1 MTHKTSHKVLTAL
14 LYADLGLA
22 MCPVCMQL
30 LCLVAR
36 VYLKNVINMCRQ
48 AGHWQESER
57 ILQQLIDNAVT
68 QHQYSL
74 AASLHH
80 QLAMEAVDEV
90 HTSLTMLVLC
100 ANAISY
106 ALHH

>member
-1 MTHKTSHKVLTAL
+1 MIHKTSHKVLNPVL
-14 LYADLGLA
+14 SGLVLA
-22 MCPVCMQL
+22 MCSVCMQIF
-30 LCLVAR
+30 CLMVR
-36 VYLKNVINMCRQ
+36 VYLKIIMNLCRQ
-48 AGHWQESER
+48 AGRWQESER

-90 HTSLTMLVLC
+90 QTSLTMLVLRT
-100 ANAISY
+100 NAICP

>member
-1 MTHKTSHKVLTAL
+1 M
-14 LYADLGLA
+14 
-22 MCPVCMQL
+22 
-30 LCLVAR
+30 
-36 VYLKNVINMCRQ
+36 NVCRQ

-57 ILQQLIDNAVT
+57 ILQQLVDNAVM

-90 HTSLTMLVLC
+90 HTSLTMLVV
-100 ANAISY
+100 Y
-106 ALHH
+106 APMLFAMHSIIDHGDAHSSCSRCVFCLSPRCF

>member
-1 MTHKTSHKVLTAL
+1 
-14 LYADLGLA
+14 
-22 MCPVCMQL
+22 MCSICMQH
-30 LCLVAR
+30 LCFVVR
-36 VYLKNVINMCRQ
+36 VYLKDVINLCRQ
-48 AGHWQESER
+48 AGRWQESER

-90 HTSLTMLVLC
+90 HTSVPMFVLC
-100 ANAISY
+100 FHAISY
-106 ALHH
+106 ALHN

>member
-1 MTHKTSHKVLTAL
+1 MHKILHKLLTAL
-14 LYADLGLA
+14 LYADLGWA
-22 MCPVCMQL
+22 MCAVCMQL

-36 VYLKNVINMCRQ
+36 VYLKIDVNLCRQ
-48 AGHWQESER
+48 AGRWQESER
-57 ILQQLIDNAVT
+57 ILQQLVDNAVT

-90 HTSLTMLVLC
+90 HSSVPIFVLC
-100 ANAISY
+100 THAISY
-106 ALHH
+106 ALYH